1 MQSCRC
7 FPLSPP
13 THRKEVEGELWSQGS
28 VIESGSTCD
37 THVYADALLIRQAEM
52 DAGADAG
59 MKFADEK
66 RDSEDACRAIRNEMK
81 RAIKKSHWMML
92 MLLMLLF
99 LIVACF

>member
-1 MQSCRC
+1 
-7 FPLSPP
+7 
-13 THRKEVEGELWSQGS
+13 
-28 VIESGSTCD
+28 
-37 THVYADALLIRQAEM
+37 
-52 DAGADAG
+52 